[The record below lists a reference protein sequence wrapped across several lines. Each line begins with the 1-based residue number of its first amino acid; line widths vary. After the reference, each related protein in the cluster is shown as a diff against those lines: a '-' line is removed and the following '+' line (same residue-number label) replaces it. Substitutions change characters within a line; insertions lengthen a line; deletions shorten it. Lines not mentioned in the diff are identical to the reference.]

1 MILLILKSQNHDTK
15 KIKMTS
21 EKHKWFIH
29 DARNS
34 RHNRFK
40 DNFTMLTARTYKFLA
55 YHRTFII
62 YQKNVFFQK
71 YYIEL
76 ENLL

>member
-1 MILLILKSQNHDTK
+1 
-15 KIKMTS
+15 
-21 EKHKWFIH
+21 
-29 DARNS
+29 
-34 RHNRFK
+34 
-40 DNFTMLTARTYKFLA
+40 MLTARTYKFLA